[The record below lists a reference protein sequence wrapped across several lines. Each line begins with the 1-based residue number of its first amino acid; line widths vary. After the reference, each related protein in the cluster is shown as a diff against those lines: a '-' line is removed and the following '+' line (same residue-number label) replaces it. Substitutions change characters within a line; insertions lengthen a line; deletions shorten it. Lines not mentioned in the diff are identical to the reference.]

1 MIILDSKALL
11 AMAANDIFFK
21 KKTFSCQ
28 CGRSPYFNEENMTW
42 KNHSLSSRAHP
53 KPTEGNFSWVCVDEL
68 FRSVLYIVMT
78 LQSWRH
84 GGLMVISITQLV
96 D

>member
-28 CGRSPYFNEENMTW
+28 CGRSPYLNEENMTW
-42 KNHSLSSRAHP
+42 NRSLSSRAHP
-53 KPTEGNFSWVCVDEL
+53 KPTEGSFSWVFVDEL
-68 FRSVLYIVMT
+68 FRSVLSIVMT
-78 LQSWRH
+78 MQAWRH